1 MKHVNGEYIVDRC
14 ITVRFQPVDSSVLL
28 NIFLYIYVTAQSMQF
43 DWSIHLHKDYMT
55 HLIRH
60 ELNY

>member
-28 NIFLYIYVTAQSMQF
+28 NIFLYIFILGCCGHLAITYSTYGICNYVVSDT
-43 DWSIHLHKDYMT
+43 
-55 HLIRH
+55 
-60 ELNY
+60 

>member
-28 NIFLYIYVTAQSMQF
+28 NIFLYIYMLQ
-43 DWSIHLHKDYMT
+43 
-55 HLIRH
+55 
-60 ELNY
+60 LNRCNSGRFTYTKIT